1 MDTDAGQVP
10 ETSPEAVPEILALPE
25 TAPEYDGTQTGGPV
39 MVTFAQAAELLGKP
53 EKTLRN
59 RAAAGKGLPDGW
71 RYLAD
76 RRPKM
81 LLVPDVRTLQVP
93 DELPA
98 KSGETE
104 ILPGGA
110 GSAVPEVP
118 VVLPAENAEIQRLQ
132 EALAASE
139 ADRRRLWEHVEHLTK
154 ALPPAREVHQDAA
167 AVPEQVMGA
176 IAELRDAVEQQAR
189 ENAALREKLENA
201 RRPWW
206 RRLLGGRDPEN
217 G

>member
-59 RAAAGKGLPDGW
+59 RAAAGKGLPEGW

-118 VVLPAENAEIQRLQ
+118 VVLPAENAEIQRLR

-154 ALPPAREVHQDAA
+154 LLPPAQDQGDREELV
-167 AVPEQVMGA
+167 GA

-189 ENAALREKLENA
+189 ENSALRDRLENA

-206 RRLLGGRDPEN
+206 RRLFGGRDPED